1 MVDHA
6 CNSLA
11 ERVAHEWLLTALAE
25 FLLCT
30 PPPLLVSTDQSEV
43 AQLVSTWLDD
53 ASDLSHFLSL
63 LIKGARLND
72 FRCFKDALVGPLEQD
87 LFQEVSDCGNSEIGI
102 SVFNPKVLD
111 ASNFVLTPQSA
122 HSQGHGMSLYGSEVP
137 EVISQIR

>member
-1 MVDHA
+1 MGHVGTLSQ
-6 CNSLA
+6 SLGFA
-11 ERVAHEWLLTALAE
+11 QWWFMLVTA
-25 FLLCT
+25 
-30 PPPLLVSTDQSEV
+30 
-43 AQLVSTWLDD
+43 W
-53 ASDLSHFLSL
+53 
-63 LIKGARLND
+63 LND